1 VHRISCS
8 KHSAEWEAQNQSALI
23 WFRNTT
29 DTSTDSWEACSL
41 VHLDDWLFASSL
53 TGRVGGRLF
62 SAGRRIR
69 WLRGMAG
76 RRSWAW
82 DRRRPTVEAAGA
94 LATDRARR
102 TCDVDLHSSAVR
114 RPTNAALNRAGRA
127 ILFVHFYREAEA
139 RSELVIE
146 FFHYACTQFPLR
158 SAPRH
163 VPNSRLISKRQT
175 KKSIRSRLPGS
186 VAESAANMTRTYNKY
201 PH

>member
-1 VHRISCS
+1 MHRISCS

-29 DTSTDSWEACSL
+29 DTSTDSWKACSL

-127 ILFVHFYREAEA
+127 ILFVHFYLGGRGALGISDWILPLRLHA
-139 RSELVIE
+139 VSTPISSASR
-146 FFHYACTQFPLR
+146 AKFPLD
-158 SAPRH
+158 
-163 VPNSRLISKRQT
+163 I
-175 KKSIRSRLPGS
+175 
-186 VAESAANMTRTYNKY
+186 
-201 PH
+201 